1 MCPNILFM
9 FSFLW
14 QSFILGKSSWI
25 GGFKQH
31 ECKMLQNRKYLIRS
45 MPQNID
51 KLYLLTLINSLHF
64 LSPLLA
70 MHCICNCI
78 VKQFRL
84 VIFFVYFDH
93 FHATLQE
100 PLWAILNDLYF
111 VIQTHG
117 ILFQKS
123 SVWC

>member
-1 MCPNILFM
+1 
-9 FSFLW
+9 
-14 QSFILGKSSWI
+14 
-25 GGFKQH
+25 
-31 ECKMLQNRKYLIRS
+31 

-123 SVWC
+123 SV